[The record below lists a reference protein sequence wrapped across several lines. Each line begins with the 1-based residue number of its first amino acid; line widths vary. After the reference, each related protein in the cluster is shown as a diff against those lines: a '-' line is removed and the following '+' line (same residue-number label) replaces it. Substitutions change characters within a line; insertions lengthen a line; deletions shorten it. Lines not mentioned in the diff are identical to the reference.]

1 MSYTTGDRERE
12 IDGGKRERRWAG
24 VPGGVV
30 HIEQI

>member
-12 IDGGKRERRWAG
+12 RDGGKRSGGGLGYR
-24 VPGGVV
+24 GVV